1 MSTQQTTPGPAS
13 LTLEK
18 MELIRA
24 ELDLILQSHGFSR
37 SERHA
42 RFLQFVCET
51 TLSGD
56 ATQLNE
62 YLIAH
67 SVFGR
72 GSDYSP
78 GEDSVVRRQAFT
90 LRQKLQDYY
99 AAEGKNNGVRI
110 ELPVG
115 RYVPTFKFQD
125 HAPPIV
131 EPIDERPLPA
141 VSPSPAVAPVR
152 GVWSTRRI
160 VAAGIAIASLCA
172 FAGWFAGVHSP
183 RASSLDPVFARIWG
197 PLLTTSETSVICFS
211 NAITA
216 GIRQTEEPFPENI
229 LTRGILLTEHEGER
243 IRKQFHLPLGGY
255 FYINPAMAHAKM
267 GEAMGSIPLA
277 AMFTKGGVPVRA
289 TQSRYLNW
297 QDFRNQNLILLG
309 HDEANQWLDPIL
321 SKLPFRQARTTA
333 DKPRRI
339 IISEPA
345 PGERSEFYPD
355 YSKGQNPP
363 SEDYALIS
371 FLNSI
376 DGRHGLALINGV
388 NTEGTLMALDYLTDS
403 ASLHTLEAQLHKVN
417 PRHSGPWHFQA
428 ILHSELRDGV
438 PAGIELVALRRL
450 P

>member
-1 MSTQQTTPGPAS
+1 
-13 LTLEK
+13 
-18 MELIRA
+18 LIRV
-24 ELDLILQSHGFSR
+24 ELDLILQSHGFRR

-56 ATQLNE
+56 AAQLNE

-78 GEDSVVRRQAFT
+78 GEDSVVRRQAYT

-99 AAEGKNNGVRI
+99 GAEGKDDSVRI
-110 ELPVG
+110 ELPIG

-125 HAPPIV
+125 HSPIHAPAIPFV
-131 EPIDERPLPA
+131 EPADERPLPT
-141 VSPSPAVAPVR
+141 VPAAPAT
-152 GVWSTRRI
+152 GPLPIAWSTGRM
-160 VAAGIAIASLCA
+160 VAIGIAIASLCLVTGWL
-172 FAGWFAGVHSP
+172 AGARSQRTP
-183 RASSLDPVFARIWG
+183 ALDPVFARIWG
-197 PLLTTSETSVICFS
+197 PLLTGSETSVICFS

-229 LTRGILLTEHEGER
+229 LTRGILLTEHEAER

-277 AMFTKGGVPVRA
+277 AMFTKGGIPVRA

-333 DKPRRI
+333 DSR
-339 IISEPA
+339 
-345 PGERSEFYPD
+345 GE
-355 YSKGQNPP
+355 
-363 SEDYALIS
+363 L
-371 FLNSI
+371 
-376 DGRHGLALINGV
+376 
-388 NTEGTLMALDYLTDS
+388 
-403 ASLHTLEAQLHKVN
+403 
-417 PRHSGPWHFQA
+417 
-428 ILHSELRDGV
+428 
-438 PAGIELVALRRL
+438 
-450 P
+450 